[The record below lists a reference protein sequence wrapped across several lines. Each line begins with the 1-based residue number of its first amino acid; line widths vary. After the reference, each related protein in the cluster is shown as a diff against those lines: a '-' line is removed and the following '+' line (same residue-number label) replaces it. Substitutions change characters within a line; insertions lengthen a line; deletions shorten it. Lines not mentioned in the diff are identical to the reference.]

1 MTAEEFLFE
10 KVGTRSKW
18 VTDVII
24 ELEFLQQFSL
34 LNSLDLLF
42 CQKLD
47 MLKNVQLVDIM

>member
-34 LNSLDLLF
+34 LNSLDLLLY
-42 CQKLD
+42 QKSD
-47 MLKNVQLVDIM
+47 ILKNV